1 MPIVII
7 FTNSARA
14 FVAYFPAVFDFDLS
28 LLPFVVF
35 YWSFLRFKPLVV
47 AGTAASI
54 AY

>member
-7 FTNSARA
+7 FTDSARA
-14 FVAYFPAVFDFDLS
+14 FVAYFPAVLDPDLH
-28 LLPFVVF
+28 LLSFVVF
-35 YWSFLRFKPLVV
+35 HWSLLRFKPLVV